1 MESGR
6 NRQYYSRLFRT
17 TKSYCK
23 SYRLVTQKWS
33 QTVTGN
39 TKDKLVKRT
48 KLHCKSYRSVTQ
60 TWSQAVT
67 GSNTAGSSR
76 RPNHT
81 ARVTEIPFESKENM
95 TLECC
100 PDYSLQNGT
109 YQGRTAGIQG
119 PITDISDDRLK
130 DNRDAM
136 DWFVHWEN
144 SVKNNATIKNKEK
157 CLISHQTRQ
166 DIISAVLGFE
176 ELCLY
181 KLKKSNASI
190 IPNRINSEVIENI
203 FCQQRTLHNGANS
216 NPTYLGYCHSINS
229 VILGQA
235 SVSKKSNTGG
245 VEDIQK
251 QYCPS
256 KKVCCYTG

>member
-1 MESGR
+1 MLHLMELYR
-6 NRQYYSRLFRT
+6 NSLGDGGSLDATIELLKCTSVLIKNCRDSR
-17 TKSYCK
+17 
-23 SYRLVTQKWS
+23 
-33 QTVTGN
+33 
-39 TKDKLVKRT
+39 
-48 KLHCKSYRSVTQ
+48 
-60 TWSQAVT
+60 
-67 GSNTAGSSR
+67 
-76 RPNHT
+76 
-81 ARVTEIPFESKENM
+81 
-95 TLECC
+95 
-100 PDYSLQNGT
+100 
-109 YQGRTAGIQG
+109 

-190 IPNRINSEVIENI
+190 IPNRINSDVIENI

-245 VEDIQK
+245 VEEIQK

-256 KKVCCYTG
+256 QKVCCYTG

>member
-1 MESGR
+1 MRNYLAEDVLNCDMLHLMELYRNSLCDGR
-6 NRQYYSRLFRT
+6 SLDAT
-17 TKSYCK
+17 IELLKCT
-23 SYRLVTQKWS
+23 
-33 QTVTGN
+33 
-39 TKDKLVKRT
+39 
-48 KLHCKSYRSVTQ
+48 SVLIK
-60 TWSQAVT
+60 
-67 GSNTAGSSR
+67 NCMD
-76 RPNHT
+76 
-81 ARVTEIPFESKENM
+81 AR
-95 TLECC
+95 
-100 PDYSLQNGT
+100 
-109 YQGRTAGIQG
+109 

-136 DWFVHWEN
+136 NWFVHWEN

-181 KLKKSNASI
+181 KLEKSNASI
-190 IPNRINSEVIENI
+190 IPNRINSDVIENI

-216 NPTYLGYCHSINS
+216 NPTYIGYCHSINS

-235 SVSKKSNTGG
+235 SVSKKPNTGG
-245 VEDIQK
+245 VEEIQK

-256 KKVCCYTG
+256 QKVQTVLKDWGQIQSKQ